1 MRIFI
6 DTSVLFSAI
15 FSPNGY
21 ARDLLIL
28 AGEDKFTLIVSRD
41 VLDETERNLL
51 KKSPTKIP
59 LFTTL
64 IAVLEPEIIEDLT
77 TQEVA
82 AAAEYT
88 ALKDAPIVAAAINS
102 HADYLVTFDHKDLLD
117 PPQVAEKSGLKI
129 VRPETVIRQLGY

>member
-15 FSPNGY
+15 FSSNGY
-21 ARDLLIL
+21 ARDLLHL
-28 AGEDKFTLIVSRD
+28 AGEGKVTLVLSRD
-41 VLDETERNLL
+41 VLKETERNLL
-51 KKSPTKIP
+51 KKSPGKIP

-77 TQEVA
+77 AQEVA
-82 AAAEYT
+82 VAAEYT
-88 ALKDAPIVAAAINS
+88 ALKDAPIVAAAIKS
-102 HADYLVTFDHKDLLD
+102 RVDYLVTFDHKDLLG

-129 VRPETVIRQLGY
+129 VRPETVIRQLGD